1 MFWGGD
7 KEGVESQKKRRKN
20 KIEGEGGKKDEA
32 EGGGRGQWQQ
42 WGGGTISNLE
52 SLEWIVCATHNTH
65 VCCIWSRLAINMAQQ
80 ICIPQ
85 CYNKTLKG
93 WKTVIMQFPSNWNVS
108 SRKNRLLKRS
118 RK

>member
-52 SLEWIVCATHNTH
+52 SLEWIVLCN
-65 VCCIWSRLAINMAQQ
+65 
-80 ICIPQ
+80 PQ
-85 CYNKTLKG
+85 HPCMLYM
-93 WKTVIMQFPSNWNVS
+93 VQVS
-108 SRKNRLLKRS
+108 YKHDSTDLHTTMPQ
-118 RK
+118 